1 MKRIFALVLA
11 LTMTLCLF
19 ACGGNS
25 NADAEIGGG
34 GAQSGSVDMG
44 KEKEE
49 TTTEG
54 TTDEG
59 VFSFTFEGI
68 ELVPGD
74 SFDASKL
81 PEAQSVFTVPS
92 CALEGTDNVYSYGT
106 FEVTAYNEGN
116 GEHIYS
122 IYFVDANITTNE
134 GLAIGDSRDK
144 VIELYGENYTDN
156 NGEFTYKKGDTLL
169 VIIFQND
176 NVLSID
182 IRMDI

>member
-54 TTDEG
+54 TADEG

-74 SFDASKL
+74 SFGYAGYVRISYCVATEMIEISLPSFEKL
-81 PEAQSVFTVPS
+81 AKE
-92 CALEGTDNVYSYGT
+92 
-106 FEVTAYNEGN
+106 
-116 GEHIYS
+116 
-122 IYFVDANITTNE
+122 
-134 GLAIGDSRDK
+134 
-144 VIELYGENYTDN
+144 
-156 NGEFTYKKGDTLL
+156 YK
-169 VIIFQND
+169 
-176 NVLSID
+176 
-182 IRMDI
+182 